1 MIPLPNTMLFTGIK
15 YVSFITL
22 PTYVGQCNMTDD
34 GTVESPVRRIL
45 RSLSLFCA
53 GLIAGGQWAAVL
65 RCVCTL
71 VTSCCSTFRLR
82 CICIGICVRFFH
94 TEREPQ
100 LHPVPLHACSLF
112 ASPSIRAARHDI
124 QWLQASHVED
134 SLTKVYNPHLP
145 PAPVHAHGVSEEDCR
160 LPGGCGYRMRA
171 GMQSLIL
178 TNTAFELPVPSV
190 SELEATLARRRAA
203 ATQPRGAHA
212 TAVRARRESALNA
225 RATSELYG
233 ETEPSAE
240 NEEAEAEAEAELVR
254 LAETEEEAATLA
266 ALGGGAGGSSFSF
279 AQRFRQDESM
289 LIYATNLTIIV
300 DYAMVI
306 ESNELAE
313 RSLAHTPAEHE
324 VYDFTDGAGRRRKAP
339 ATFIS
344 PDVLLSFH
352 QYELSPMQHVGV
364 SYIIRG
370 TALLLTAA
378 AVAFV
383 KWSNDSER
391 GKHKHS

>member
-1 MIPLPNTMLFTGIK
+1 M
-15 YVSFITL
+15 
-22 PTYVGQCNMTDD
+22 
-34 GTVESPVRRIL
+34 
-45 RSLSLFCA
+45 
-53 GLIAGGQWAAVL
+53 
-65 RCVCTL
+65 
-71 VTSCCSTFRLR
+71 
-82 CICIGICVRFFH
+82 
-94 TEREPQ
+94 
-100 LHPVPLHACSLF
+100 
-112 ASPSIRAARHDI
+112 
-124 QWLQASHVED
+124 ED

-145 PAPVHAHGVSEEDCR
+145 PAPVHAHGASEEDCR

-178 TNTAFELPVPSV
+178 TNTAFELPVPPV
-190 SELEATLARRRAA
+190 SELEAAIARRRAA
-203 ATQPRGAHA
+203 AIQPRGAHA
-212 TAVRARRESALNA
+212 AAERARREAALNA
-225 RATSELYG
+225 RATAELYG
-233 ETEPSAE
+233 EVESSDE
-240 NEEAEAEAEAELVR
+240 SDEAEAEMIR
-254 LAETEEEAATLA
+254 LAESEEEAAA
-266 ALGGGAGGSSFSF
+266 IASLGGGAGGSSFSF

-289 LIYATNLTIIV
+289 LIYATNLTVII
-300 DYAMVI
+300 DYALVI

-313 RSLAHTPAEHE
+313 RSMAHTPAEHE
-324 VYDFTDGAGRRRKAP
+324 VYDFTDGADDAPPQMPVAGQSSRQRKAP
-339 ATFIS
+339 TTFIS